1 MIKIFL
7 NNKTVY
13 LINDQKL
20 FNSKEKSA
28 LEKIDSAEEMQLK
41 YNNTVDK
48 NNITALYFFNKDEKK
63 LLDYFTAM
71 FKVIN
76 AAGGFV
82 QNDKNEWLFIYR
94 NGKWDLPKG
103 KIEKNEAIKTAAMRE
118 VEEECGISGLTI
130 IKELTVTYHVYS
142 LNGKA
147 HLKRTYWF
155 EMTCTDN
162 KVLVPQL
169 EEGIMDA
176 KWFKKAKFSTILTNT
191 YDSVK
196 EVIKDQL

>member
-1 MIKIFL
+1 MIKVFL
-7 NNKTVY
+7 SNKIIY
-13 LINDQKL
+13 LINDQNI
-20 FNSKEKSA
+20 FNYKEKSV
-28 LEKIDSAEEMQLK
+28 LEEIDSEEEMQLK
-41 YNNTVDK
+41 YNNAVDK
-48 NNITALYFFNKDEKK
+48 NNITELYFFNKDEKK
-63 LLDYFTAM
+63 LLDYFTGM

-103 KIEKNEAIKTAAMRE
+103 KVEKNEAIKTAAMRE

-155 EMTCTDN
+155 EMTCIDN
-162 KVLVPQL
+162 KTLIPQL
-169 EEGIMDA
+169 EEGIIEA
-176 KWFKKAKFSTILTNT
+176 KWFKKSKFSTIINNT
-191 YDSVK
+191 YDSIK
-196 EVIKDQL
+196 EVIDYQL